1 MTGAAVQ
8 WLRDG
13 LGVIGSAS
21 EANDLA
27 VMLGDNDGVYMVPAF
42 VGLGAPRW
50 DPDARGTITGLTRG
64 SSREH
69 LARAAL
75 EATAYQVRDV
85 IHAMTGSGKGSST
98 PLRADGGQTASPFLM
113 QFQADILDRP
123 VEVSEIAETTALGA
137 AFLAGR
143 GMGLWRSDAEVGRL
157 SRAGARYEP
166 AMADSQRARL
176 ITGWYDA
183 VERTASV
190 TG

>member
-1 MTGAAVQ
+1 MV
-8 WLRDG
+8 
-13 LGVIGSAS
+13 
-21 EANDLA
+21 
-27 VMLGDNDGVYMVPAF
+27 GDNDGVYMVPAF

-85 IHAMTGSGKGSST
+85 ILAMTGPRRISST
-98 PLRADGGQTASPFLM
+98 PIRADGGQTASRFLM

-143 GMGLWRSDAEVGRL
+143 GVGMWRSDAEIARL
-157 SRAGARYEP
+157 WRAGGSYEP
-166 AMADSQRARL
+166 SMAAGQRARL
-176 ITGWYDA
+176 IAGWYDA
-183 VERTASV
+183 VDRAASV